1 MTIVF
6 GILFVAFL
14 ILWGIAWRNQT
25 RLAFGIFIGMG
36 VGWLIASL
44 SGPIDV
50 EHIPLWLPPL
60 PFALVAL
67 GLFCFGVAAWVI
79 GNKPSD

>member
-1 MTIVF
+1 MTVF
-6 GILFVAFL
+6 LGIIFVAFL

-25 RLAFGIFIGMG
+25 RLAFGIFIGIG
-36 VGWLIASL
+36 AGWLIASL
-44 SGPIDV
+44 IGPIDM

-67 GLFCFGVAAWVI
+67 TLFCFGVAAWVS
-79 GNKPSD
+79 GTKSSD